1 MLNYFITSSSTRN
14 HQRIKKLLL
23 ILLAILPTN
32 LLAEERLLESIRVT
46 EEKGYSL
53 IDIRLNQQVTVTSHS
68 PFDSGDLLR
77 IRVKLTGTGLQLP
90 DAPTN
95 RETLPWNPTP
105 ELPLY
110 QVMVDLE
117 DGSLMLHF
125 KQSVKYK
132 VRGGTNAFHLFVEV
146 FHDRKKPEILDNP
159 VEEPREVDIK
169 QHAIEGAQNPK
180 LAKAMNNAR
189 TAMLEKKYSRAVQLY
204 TKVVLD
210 GSKSIYAKEALE
222 FLGLARERK
231 NQLAHAKVAYKKYLT
246 LYPKGDDADRVK
258 QRLAGILTAR
268 AEPKGKLRKGKRKT
282 ADASDLQ
289 WDTYGSFSQ
298 FYNRDETK
306 RNDEDYRLN
315 RSSLENSLDVTSR
328 LRMQDYQVTGRFS
341 GAYDIGLEN
350 LEGDEEDEQRI
361 SSLYLDFSNERWDTA
376 LRVGRQSRSSGGVLG
391 RYDGLLASFP
401 ATEKVQL
408 NLVAGYSVDSSRDVF
423 INYDRYFYGISADI
437 GTFFDAWDF
446 NLFFIEQIDH
456 GILDRRAVGGEIRYF
471 EPNRSFFTFVD
482 YDIHHNELNTFLFTG
497 QYIFP
502 DRTTINASYDYRLS
516 PLLTTRS
523 ALQGQLNVNSI
534 DELDLTEKEILQLAR
549 DRTATSKSFNL
560 GLSRPLTEQFQVNA
574 DFGLTNL
581 SGTKTSGGVDGSKGT
596 GNEFLY
602 STDLTGSSLLTDG
615 DLFVLGF
622 RYLDLNKSNVKTVS
636 LNTRYPI
643 TRELRIN
650 PRFRFDMKDDTDDKT
665 TRLTFRPS
673 VRVTYR
679 ALKHLQLEVEGGVEW
694 EKQERSDAERTAT
707 DLSKYDRTESYFVLV
722 GYRLDF

>member
-1 MLNYFITSSSTRN
+1 
-14 HQRIKKLLL
+14 
-23 ILLAILPTN
+23 
-32 LLAEERLLESIRVT
+32 
-46 EEKGYSL
+46 
-53 IDIRLNQQVTVTSHS
+53 
-68 PFDSGDLLR
+68 
-77 IRVKLTGTGLQLP
+77 
-90 DAPTN
+90 
-95 RETLPWNPTP
+95 
-105 ELPLY
+105 
-110 QVMVDLE
+110 
-117 DGSLMLHF
+117 
-125 KQSVKYK
+125 
-132 VRGGTNAFHLFVEV
+132 
-146 FHDRKKPEILDNP
+146 
-159 VEEPREVDIK
+159 
-169 QHAIEGAQNPK
+169 
-180 LAKAMNNAR
+180 
-189 TAMLEKKYSRAVQLY
+189 
-204 TKVVLD
+204 
-210 GSKSIYAKEALE
+210 
-222 FLGLARERK
+222 
-231 NQLAHAKVAYKKYLT
+231 
-246 LYPKGDDADRVK
+246 
-258 QRLAGILTAR
+258 
-268 AEPKGKLRKGKRKT
+268 
-282 ADASDLQ
+282 
-289 WDTYGSFSQ
+289 
-298 FYNRDETK
+298 
-306 RNDEDYRLN
+306 
-315 RSSLENSLDVTSR
+315 
-328 LRMQDYQVTGRFS
+328 
-341 GAYDIGLEN
+341 
-350 LEGDEEDEQRI
+350 
-361 SSLYLDFSNERWDTA
+361 LDFSNERWDTA

-471 EPNRSFFTFVD
+471 EPNHSFFTFVD

-707 DLSKYDRTESYFVLV
+707 DLSEYDRTESYFVLV